1 MIYFSAIQYRPN
13 VDNPNQYAPDYSDD
27 YFLTCTKIKLCY
39 YPQRETEANEISRK
53 IRGMNVLQPTR
64 AILKLIMQHL
74 GHAYRLTC
82 IRIKPPVM
90 LDLALQY
97 GPGFVEVHDR
107 IVKALNT
114 KAGKGLVLLHGK
126 PGTGESMALRRN
138 SGA

>member
-13 VDNPNQYAPDYSDD
+13 VDNPNQYVPDYSDD

-39 YPQRETEANEISRK
+39 YPQRCTVVNEITRK
-53 IRGMNVLQPTR
+53 MREMNVFQPTR
-64 AILKLIMQHL
+64 ATLKLIMRDL
-74 GHAYRLTC
+74 EGAYLLSC
-82 IRIKPPVM
+82 IKIKAPVI

-97 GPGFVEVHDR
+97 GPGFVEVHQR

-126 PGTGESMALRRN
+126 PGTGKLMTPSVET
-138 SGA
+138 